1 MLSSALEASEV
12 RSIAIIGGGPAGS
25 MTAERL
31 LQTGVSGN
39 SRNRRLQVTI
49 FEERLGWEKPCGGG
63 LPAKALVRY
72 PFLLE
77 ACEPHAVIQEAELVA
92 GSGEAVRF
100 HLRMP
105 IVIYSRSVL
114 NGLLLWRAQSAGA
127 QIVSDHITSFHRE
140 GGRWKL
146 QGRNHAH
153 LADFLVLANGARSS
167 LRPRVAS
174 RFQPQDFMLTYGYY
188 APASDSLL
196 RIQFLTDF
204 EGYAWA
210 FPRPDHLSIGI
221 CGKLNENDMTTL
233 RERLHGFMQNFG
245 YATEAAPIFSHLLPA
260 LNPDSW
266 TKLELTGE
274 GWAIAGD
281 AGGLVDPL
289 TGEGIY
295 FAMRS
300 GELLAESLLAG
311 APQSYL
317 ARIWREFGRRLAMG
331 ARLAP
336 RFYHGDFLGRPS
348 TTRLVEFCSR
358 SPAFMNLLQDLLE
371 GTQSYTSLPR
381 RAYQTF
387 AKGAFQMVAGAA
399 SRKLST
405 LNDLIR
411 A

>member
-1 MLSSALEASEV
+1 M
-12 RSIAIIGGGPAGS
+12 RSMAIIGGGPAGS

-31 LQTGVSGN
+31 LRTGISGN
-39 SRNRRLQVTI
+39 SCSRNLQVTV
-49 FEERLGWEKPCGGG
+49 FEEKLGWEKPCGGG
-63 LPAKALVRY
+63 LPAKAVVRY

-77 ACEPHAVIQEAELVA
+77 ACEPHAVIQEAELIA

-100 HLRMP
+100 HLRAP

-114 NGLLLWRAQSAGA
+114 NSFLLRRAESRGA
-127 QIVSDHITSFHRE
+127 RIVADHITSFHRD
-140 GGRWKL
+140 GGRWRL
-146 QGRNHAH
+146 EGRNHAYH
-153 LADFLVLANGARSS
+153 ADFLVLASGARSS
-167 LRPRVAS
+167 LRPLVAS
-174 RFQPQDFMLTYGYY
+174 RFEPRDFMLTYGYY
-188 APASDSLL
+188 VPASDSLL

-221 CGKLNENDMTTL
+221 CGKLNENSMAML
-233 RERLHGFMQNFG
+233 RERLHSFMQNFG
-245 YATEAAPIFSHLLPA
+245 YAAETAPIFSHLLPA
-260 LNPDSW
+260 LNPNSW
-266 TKLELTGE
+266 SKLELTGE

-300 GELLAESLLAG
+300 GELLAESLLAS
-311 APQSYL
+311 APQRYP
-317 ARIWREFGRRLAMG
+317 ARVGREFGRRLAMG

-336 RFYHGDFLGRPS
+336 RFYHGEFLGKPS

-371 GTQSYTSLPR
+371 GAQSYTSLPR

-387 AKGAFQMVAGAA
+387 AKGALQMAAKAAG
-399 SRKLST
+399 RKLSA
-405 LNDLIR
+405 LNDLMKVR